1 VDGVT
6 ELALA
11 ARDGDEDAL
20 RDFVVATQADVWRL
34 CRMLGDPEEV
44 DDLTQET
51 YLRALGALRR
61 FRGDAS
67 ARTWLLGITRRVC
80 ADGVR
85 RRVRRRRLDQQVREA
100 PVRTVMADRS
110 DVVALDE
117 LVARL
122 PADRREAFVLT
133 QLIGLSYEETAEVCG
148 CPIGT
153 VRSRVARARGALLE
167 AMNADAGDAGD
178 SGGDAV
184 TS

>member
-1 VDGVT
+1 MT

-11 ARDGDEDAL
+11 ARDGDDDAL

-34 CRMLGDPEEV
+34 CRVLGDPEEV

-67 ARTWLLGITRRVC
+67 ARTWLLGIARRVC

-85 RRVRRRRLDQQVREA
+85 RRVRRRRLDQRVREG

-167 AMNADAGDAGD
+167 AMTEPREADD
-178 SGGDAV
+178 GGDAV